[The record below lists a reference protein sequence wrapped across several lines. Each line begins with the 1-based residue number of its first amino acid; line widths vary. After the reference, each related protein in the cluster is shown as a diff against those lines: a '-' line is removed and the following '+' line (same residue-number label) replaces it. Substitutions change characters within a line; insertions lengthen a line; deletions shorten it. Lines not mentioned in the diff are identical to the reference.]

1 VLVNP
6 GVSVSPPEVFKAR
19 KGSFNIPGRLE
30 GPPATPAH
38 LAEFLASR
46 YNDLTEA
53 AIFADAAGRT
63 LVLDT
68 SAANGLGG
76 DVMLG
81 LAGDTASGI
90 AGNQLDVLAVSTQAV
105 AGSGD
110 LVLDRTALNH
120 NLKPLERDGL
130 LTITVD
136 KNDRRSRLVR
146 LTKRGEAR
154 LDESRSAWLEAQER
168 FETAFGAGQA
178 ADLRQ
183 TLELVAA
190 LEFGERAADLPA
202 A

>member
-1 VLVNP
+1 MSSVLEAVMAKIETSRCNLTALRKATRR
-6 GVSVSPPEVFKAR
+6 VSQLYDQILATSGLRGTQRAILAYVKRSGSPTMGE
-19 KGSFNIPGRLE
+19 
-30 GPPATPAH
+30 
-38 LAEFLASR
+38 LA
-46 YNDLTEA
+46 A
-53 AIFADAAGRT
+53 A
-63 LVLDT
+63 
-68 SAANGLGG
+68 
-76 DVMLG
+76 
-81 LAGDTASGI
+81 
-90 AGNQLDVLAVSTQAV
+90 
-105 AGSGD
+105 

>member
-1 VLVNP
+1 MA
-6 GVSVSPPEVFKAR
+6 K
-19 KGSFNIPGRLE
+19 I
-30 GPPATPAH
+30 
-38 LAEFLASR
+38 
-46 YNDLTEA
+46 
-53 AIFADAAGRT
+53 
-63 LVLDT
+63 DT
-68 SAANGLGG
+68 SRCNLTALRKATRRVSQLYDSILATSGLRGTQRAILVYVRRSGSPTMGELAA
-76 DVMLG
+76 
-81 LAGDTASGI
+81 A
-90 AGNQLDVLAVSTQAV
+90 
-105 AGSGD
+105 

-154 LDESRSAWLEAQER
+154 LDESQAAWREAQDR
-168 FETAFGAGQA
+168 FETAFGAKQA

-202 A
+202 S

>member
-1 VLVNP
+1 MAKIDTGRCNLTALRKATRRVSQLYDSILATSGLRGTQRAILVYVRRS
-6 GVSVSPPEVFKAR
+6 GSPTMGE
-19 KGSFNIPGRLE
+19 
-30 GPPATPAH
+30 
-38 LAEFLASR
+38 LA
-46 YNDLTEA
+46 A
-53 AIFADAAGRT
+53 A
-63 LVLDT
+63 
-68 SAANGLGG
+68 
-76 DVMLG
+76 
-81 LAGDTASGI
+81 
-90 AGNQLDVLAVSTQAV
+90 
-105 AGSGD
+105 

-154 LDESRSAWLEAQER
+154 LDESQAAWREAQDR
-168 FETAFGAGQA
+168 FETAFGAKQA

-202 A
+202 S